1 MGKELLFSVLK
12 GAGVTMPQ
20 TAILVAVAYTG
31 FSNLSEK
38 VGFIEMSAYGRDT
51 QVVLNSNRIS
61 AVEKSLEYHK
71 KMLEFHSKRFNEL
84 QRQVD
89 KSH

>member
-1 MGKELLFSVLK
+1 MGKELLMYVLK
-12 GAGVTMPQ
+12 GTGLTLPP
-20 TAILVAVAYTG
+20 TAIVVVFLYSG
-31 FSNLSEK
+31 FNNLSAK
-38 VGFIEMSAYGRDT
+38 VENIEIGAYERNT

-61 AVEKSLEYHK
+61 ALEKSIEYHK
-71 KMLEFHSKRFNEL
+71 GMFEFHGKRINEL